1 MRFRK
6 RDDSDFEAGRGW
18 TVGVDRSTD
27 RHRTDQMKTL
37 FLSTGLGNQ
46 MPLG

>member
-6 RDDSDFEAGRGW
+6 RDDSDFKAGGGW
-18 TVGVDRSTD
+18 RVGVDRSTD
-27 RHRTDQMKTL
+27 GQRTYQMKML
-37 FLSTGLGNQ
+37 VLSTGLGNQ